1 MAAEL
6 TKQIRNG
13 PHAFAPVVF
22 RAAPRVTHVQLF
34 NEDDLQPP
42 GSPTRLN
49 EWPPMLRWLWIDP
62 AEASIES
69 LRQCAHLRYL
79 ELVLDAGVDVAR
91 VVETL
96 PLALEQLKLGV
107 VGNAD
112 AIVTFGLLAD
122 RLAQAT
128 PSSAFGRLR
137 HLTLVIKE
145 WDAADT
151 ANEDRLR
158 AVCVGRDVQLK
169 ISKSAPDDSD
179 TSSQGDADDT
189 STEGGSIGSIGAFA
203 AQDA

>member
-91 VVETL
+91 IIDTL
-96 PLALEQLKLGV
+96 PLALEQLQLGV
-107 VGNAD
+107 VGNAG
-112 AIVTFGLLAD
+112 AIVTFGLS
-122 RLAQAT
+122 RIVWRRRRPAQ
-128 PSSAFGRLR
+128 L
-137 HLTLVIKE
+137 
-145 WDAADT
+145 W
-151 ANEDRLR
+151 
-158 AVCVGRDVQLK
+158 
-169 ISKSAPDDSD
+169 
-179 TSSQGDADDT
+179 
-189 STEGGSIGSIGAFA
+189 GGFA
-203 AQDA
+203 I